1 MLPGKML
8 IRARC
13 GVYDSNKW
21 VCRVLLIAQCWGMQA
36 DYSTQE
42 ALTAHLATREL
53 TMNDIEQ

>member
-1 MLPGKML
+1 MQDV
-8 IRARC
+8 
-13 GVYDSNKW
+13 VYMIQTSGY
-21 VCRVLLIAQCWGMQA
+21 VEFLLIPHHWGMQA